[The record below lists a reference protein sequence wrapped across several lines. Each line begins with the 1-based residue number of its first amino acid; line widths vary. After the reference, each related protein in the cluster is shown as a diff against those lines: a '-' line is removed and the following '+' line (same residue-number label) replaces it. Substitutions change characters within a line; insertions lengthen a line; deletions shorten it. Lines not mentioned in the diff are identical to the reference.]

1 MVFSQE
7 LDNSAAS
14 AVQEYGKLRSE
25 NIQPVGFL
33 CHHAPGRFLSDL
45 RQFVGNLMLNQ
56 VLASEKTFNDFFF
69 FDSTFWKCLV

>member
-25 NIQPVGFL
+25 NIQPVVFL

-56 VLASEKTFNDFFF
+56 VLSLGLWVL
-69 FDSTFWKCLV
+69 S

>member
-25 NIQPVGFL
+25 NIL